1 MAVSVFFG
9 PQNLFSGGG
18 EGWVWNITKYAIEN
32 LYQSNMVKST
42 D

>member
-9 PQNLFSGGG
+9 PQNLFSGG
-18 EGWVWNITKYAIEN
+18 EGWVWKMTKYAIEN